1 MIEYLVEIMNNFS
14 FTLWRTSGIR
24 QGKTGLILKM
34 IFLASIILLT
44 SCDSSH
50 GDYRAKER
58 NKMETAKHSSVRHV
72 PLPPV
77 DLSEP
82 AKVETAT
89 FGLG

>member
-14 FTLWRTSGIR
+14 SLLWWTSGTR

-34 IFLASIILLT
+34 IFLAGIILLT

-50 GDYRAKER
+50 GDYRANER
-58 NKMETAKHSSVRHV
+58 SKMETAKRSLVQPV
-72 PLPPV
+72 LPPPV
-77 DLSEP
+77 DLKVP

-89 FGLG
+89 FALG

>member
-58 NKMETAKHSSVRHV
+58 NKMETAKHSLVHHA
-72 PLPPV
+72 LPPAV
-77 DLSEP
+77 DLNVP

-89 FGLG
+89 FALG

>member
-77 DLSEP
+77 DLNEP

>member
-44 SCDSSH
+44 SCDSSQ
-50 GDYRAKER
+50 GDYRANGR
-58 NKMETAKHSSVRHV
+58 NKMEATKLSSMQPVH
-72 PLPPV
+72 PPAM
-77 DLSEP
+77 DLNVP

-89 FGLG
+89 FALG